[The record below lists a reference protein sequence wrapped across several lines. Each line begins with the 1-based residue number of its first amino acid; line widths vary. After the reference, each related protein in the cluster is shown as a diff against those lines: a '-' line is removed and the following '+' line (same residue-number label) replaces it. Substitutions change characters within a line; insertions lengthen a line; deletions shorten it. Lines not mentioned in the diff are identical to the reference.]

1 MFIYILESE
10 RERKREKRGDYKAAT
25 ATASSQEKEEGA
37 TETNKQ
43 TNKLVATNQHHI
55 TNLHEDV
62 MYIHV

>member
-10 RERKREKRGDYKAAT
+10 REKEREKRGDYKAST

-43 TNKLVATNQHHI
+43 TSWWRRISIISQI
-55 TNLHEDV
+55 Y
-62 MYIHV
+62 MRM